1 MHAPLDDHGHDR
13 TAGAV
18 AEWEN
23 GAPPTRS
30 RDLEGAMGWMDAT
43 FEEREV
49 RERAAGRWWVFL
61 FTGIGWLIFALILFQ
76 WDYATVSA
84 ISYLF
89 GVSLLVAAANEW
101 MQFWVS
107 TTGWRIVHAILS
119 VLFTIGGI
127 YALWSPY
134 DTFATLAA
142 LIGFYF
148 LAKGTYDLTVAFVT
162 KGQFELWWLHLA
174 MGLAE
179 ILLAFWVAG
188 DFREKAILLV
198 VYIGLLALL
207 RGITE
212 LFLAFKLKAL
222 QSHPASV

>member
-1 MHAPLDDHGHDR
+1 MARRRGDETR
-13 TAGAV
+13 TG
-18 AEWEN
+18 
-23 GAPPTRS
+23 GS
-30 RDLEGAMGWMDAT
+30 MGWMDAT

-49 RERAAGRWWVFL
+49 VERAAGRWWVFL
-61 FTGIGWLIFALILFQ
+61 LMGIGWLVFALILFQ

-89 GVSLLVAAANEW
+89 GVTLLVAAVNEW
-101 MQFWVS
+101 FQFWVS
-107 TTGWRIVHAILS
+107 TTGWRIVHGILS
-119 VLFTIGGI
+119 VLFTLGGI
-127 YALWSPY
+127 YALWHPY

-148 LAKGTYDLTVAFVT
+148 LAKGTFDLTVAFTT
-162 KGQFELWWLHLA
+162 KGQFELWWLHLVT
-174 MGLAE
+174 GIAE

-198 VYIGLLALL
+198 VYVGLLALM

-212 LFLAFKLKAL
+212 IFLAFKLRAL
-222 QSHPASV
+222 QSHPASI